1 MKKVLLIVLALSML
15 LTGCNSG
22 KEVEPEVVTKKDTVV
37 ANPVVSKTDIEVNL
51 IENISDEQI
60 EKALKEIGYEGK
72 IKYKKYPEKD
82 YLFSEYITVDGKLY
96 TVYLK
101 NGSLEDKMFDYS
113 KYDNSMLMSSTKAD
127 MYSPSWGI
135 LDTIG
140 NAVGGLISDSS
151 TYDAGG
157 SFVEMEEGF
166 SANSIMEAPMIP
178 YISDEPLM
186 NTSEYKDVKEMG
198 FTSVKTSPLSTFAA
212 DVDTA
217 SYTNF
222 RSIIRKNLGEDSLYY
237 SLDSAHDIRIEEMIN
252 YFDYDFSEES
262 DEDFTVTTE
271 IAQTP
276 WNDDTKLLL
285 VNVKAKELPMSEHK
299 GSNIVFLVDTS
310 GSMEDEDKLYL
321 LIDALKLLTNE
332 LTENDTVSLVTYAS
346 NDRVVFEGLKG
357 NQKEEII
364 KALEE
369 LTAYG
374 STNGEGG
381 IKKAYKVAEKYKEN
395 HSNSRIIMCSDGDL
409 NVGISSEDDL
419 IDLIEKKRETGI
431 YLSVLGFG
439 LGNYKDNKM
448 EALADNGNGNYH
460 YIDSIYEANKVLVK
474 DLLST
479 TVTLGD
485 DVKFQLEFNPTY
497 IKGYRKIGYENRD
510 MANEDFADD
519 TKDGGEVGYGHEVTV
534 IYEIVPADSEL
545 EIGEQDL
552 KYQESTVSDSNVKDW
567 LTVSIRHKPHGEK
580 ESILNEYI
588 VDETSVSAE
597 PSDNFKFI
605 SNVVAFGLLVNES
618 NYIEDWTVDTVI
630 DNLNSMELK
639 DAEKI
644 EFNAVVQGYKE
655 YMEKSKNKGNENN
668 MIYEP
673 MHP

>member
-1 MKKVLLIVLALSML
+1 MKKILLVVLSLSLL

-22 KEVEPEVVTKKDTVV
+22 KEVKPEVIAKKDTVV
-37 ANPVVSKTDIEVNL
+37 ANPVVSKTEVKVNSIED
-51 IENISDEQI
+51 ISDNEI
-60 EKALKEIGYEGK
+60 EKALEECGYEGK
-72 IKYKKYPEKD
+72 LDYKKYPEKD

-101 NGSLEDKMFDYS
+101 NGSLKDKVFV
-113 KYDNSMLMSSTKAD
+113 YDENSMMMAFQSTKAD
-127 MYSPSWGI
+127 MYSASSSSSGIMNIIGSAVSNLSGNSWA
-135 LDTIG
+135 T
-140 NAVGGLISDSS
+140 
-151 TYDAGG
+151 
-157 SFVEMEEGF
+157 
-166 SANSIMEAPMIP
+166 SIATEDVMEAPMMP
-178 YISDEPLM
+178 YIPDEPLM

-222 RSIIRKNLGEDSLYY
+222 RSIIRQNLGTDSKYY
-237 SLDSAHDIRIEEMIN
+237 AKESLHDIRIEEMIN
-252 YFDYDFSEES
+252 YFDYNFAEETE
-262 DEDFTVTTE
+262 EDFTVTTE

-276 WNDDTKLLL
+276 WNEDTKLLL
-285 VNVKAKELPMSEHK
+285 VNVKAKELPMSEHS
-299 GSNIVFLVDTS
+299 GSNLVFLVDTS

-321 LIDALKLLTNE
+321 LKDALKLLTHE
-332 LTENDTVSLVTYAS
+332 LTEKDTVSLVTYAS
-346 NDRVVFEGLKG
+346 ADRVVFEGLKG
-357 NQKEEII
+357 NQTEEILA
-364 KALEE
+364 ALDE

-381 IKKAYKVAEKYKEN
+381 IKKAYDIAEKYKEN

-409 NVGISSEDDL
+409 NVGISSEDAL
-419 IDLIEKKRETGI
+419 IDLIEKKRETGV

-460 YIDSIYEANKVLVK
+460 YIDSIHEAHKVLVK
-474 DLLST
+474 DLMST
-479 TVTLGD
+479 TVTIGD

-534 IYEIVPADSEL
+534 IYEIVPVDSKL
-545 EIGEQDL
+545 KVGDTDL
-552 KYQESTVSDSNVKDW
+552 KYQKNTVSDSEIKDW
-567 LTVSIRHKPHGEK
+567 LTVSVRHKPHGEK

-588 VDETSVSAE
+588 VDETSVRAE

-605 SNVVAFGLLVNES
+605 SNVVAFGLLVNKS
-618 NYIEDWTVDTVI
+618 DYIEKWNVNTVI
-630 DNLNSMELK
+630 ENLNSMELV
-639 DAEKI
+639 DNDKI
-644 EFNAVVQGYKE
+644 EFSALVQGYKE
-655 YMEKSKNKGNENN
+655 YMK
-668 MIYEP
+668 
-673 MHP
+673 

>member
-72 IKYKKYPEKD
+72 IEYKKYPEKD

-101 NGSLEDKMFDYS
+101 NGSLEDKMVDYLRFDT
-113 KYDNSMLMSSTKAD
+113 SMIMSSTKAD

-151 TYDAGG
+151 TYDAVG
-157 SFVEMEEGF
+157 SIAEMEEGF
-166 SANSIMEAPMIP
+166 STNSIMEAPMIP

-252 YFDYDFSEES
+252 YFDYGFSEES

-374 STNGEGG
+374 STYGEGG
-381 IKKAYKVAEKYKEN
+381 IEKAYKVAEKYKEN

-460 YIDSIYEANKVLVK
+460 YIDSIYEANKVFVK

-534 IYEIVPADSEL
+534 IYEIVPTDSEL

-618 NYIEDWTVDTVI
+618 DYIEDWTVDTVI